1 MSTLLVVVLGIAG
14 LALLTVGADQLV
26 VGAGRL
32 ATVLR
37 VAPVIVGVIVIG
49 LGTSAPEFIVSG
61 TAAVQDN
68 SGLALGN
75 LVGSNILNVT
85 LILGVVAIVSPVL
98 VRSSVPVR
106 EAPLMV
112 AAVAVFGAFALVGMK
127 FVAGVLLAV
136 LSLGALLVLGRL
148 SRVPPDD
155 PLPDDVAA
163 FVEPSP
169 PPGRAWVEVIRTLLG
184 LAATLGGAQL
194 LVANA
199 STLASRWGVSDTVIG
214 FTLVAGSTA
223 LPELMTSV
231 QAQRRGEGDLM
242 VGNLLGSNLF
252 NSLIGGAIVGLAAGG
267 DTIAPFGFAAVT
279 AMVLASAL
287 AWLLLKRGNR
297 ITRPEA
303 AVLLCA
309 YAAILPLL
317 ISANP

>member
-1 MSTLLVVVLGIAG
+1 MSTLFVIGLGIAG
-14 LALLTVGADQLV
+14 LILLTLGADQLV

-37 VAPVIVGVIVIG
+37 VAPVIVGVVVIG
-49 LGTSAPEFIVSG
+49 LGTSAPEVVVSG
-61 TAAVQDN
+61 TAAARHN
-68 SGLALGN
+68 AGLALGN

-85 LILGVVAIVSPVL
+85 LILGVVAVVRPVL

-112 AAVAVFGAFALVGMK
+112 AGVAIFGAFALVGMK

-136 LSLGALLVLGRL
+136 LSVGALVLLVRL

-163 FVEPSP
+163 FVEPPP
-169 PPGRAWVEVIRTLLG
+169 PPGRWWVEVTRIVLG

-194 LVANA
+194 VVANA
-199 STLASRWGVSDTVIG
+199 ATLAHRWGVSDTVIG
-214 FTLVAGSTA
+214 FTLVAVGTS

-252 NSLIGGAIVGLAAGG
+252 NSLIGGAVVGLAAGR
-267 DTIAPFGFAAVT
+267 DTIVPFGFAAVT
-279 AMVLASAL
+279 AMVIAAGLAA
-287 AWLLLKRGNR
+287 LLLKRGNR

-303 AVLLCA
+303 GVLLCA
-309 YAAILPLL
+309 YALILPLL
-317 ISANP
+317 ISANQ

>member
-1 MSTLLVVVLGIAG
+1 MSTLLVAGLGLAGLVVL
-14 LALLTVGADQLV
+14 TFGADQLV

-37 VAPVIVGVIVIG
+37 VAPVIVGVVVIG
-49 LGTSAPEFIVSG
+49 LGTSAPEFVVSG
-61 TAAVQDN
+61 TAALRGN
-68 SGLALGN
+68 AGLALGN
-75 LVGSNILNVT
+75 LVGSNILNLT
-85 LILGVVAIVSPVL
+85 LILGVVAVVSPVL

-112 AAVAVFGAFALVGMK
+112 AAVTVFGAFALVGLK
-127 FVAGVLLAV
+127 FVAGVLLAL
-136 LSLGALLVLGRL
+136 LSIGALVLLVRL

-169 PPGRAWVEVIRTLLG
+169 PPGRWWVEATRTALG

-199 STLASRWGVSDTVIG
+199 TTLAHRWGVSDTVIG
-214 FTLVAGSTA
+214 FTLVAVGTS

-252 NSLIGGAIVGLAAGG
+252 NSLIGGAVVGLAAGR
-267 DTIAPFGFAAVT
+267 DRIAPFGFAAVT
-279 AMVLASAL
+279 GMVLAGVL
-287 AWLLLKRGNR
+287 AWLLLKSGNR
-297 ITRPEA
+297 ISRPEA
-303 AVLLCA
+303 AVLLCL
-309 YAAILPLL
+309 YLLMLPLL
-317 ISANP
+317 ISAGP

>member
-1 MSTLLVVVLGIAG
+1 MSTLFVAGLGIVG

-37 VAPVIVGVIVIG
+37 VAPVIVGVVIIG
-49 LGTSAPEFIVSG
+49 LGTSTPEFVVSG
-61 TAAVQDN
+61 TAAVRGN
-68 SGLALGN
+68 AGLALGN

-85 LILGVVAIVSPVL
+85 LILGVVAVVSPVL

-112 AAVAVFGAFALVGMK
+112 AGVSVFGAFALVGLK
-127 FVAGVLLAV
+127 FIAGVLLAL
-136 LSLGALLVLGRL
+136 LSLGALWLLVRL

-163 FVEPSP
+163 FVEPPP
-169 PPGRAWVEVIRTLLG
+169 PPGRWWVEAARCAIG

-194 LVANA
+194 LVTNA
-199 STLASRWGVSDTVIG
+199 STLAHRWGVSDAVIG
-214 FTLVAGSTA
+214 FTFVALGTS

-231 QAQRRGEGDLM
+231 QAQRRGWGDLM

-252 NSLIGGAIVGLAAGG
+252 NSLVGGAVVGLAAGRER
-267 DTIAPFGFAAVT
+267 IAPFGFLAVT
-279 AMVLASAL
+279 AMVVAGVL

-303 AVLLCA
+303 CVLLCA
-309 YAAILPLL
+309 YGLMLPLL
-317 ISANP
+317 VSANA

>member
-1 MSTLLVVVLGIAG
+1 MSTLVVIGLGIVG
-14 LALLTVGADQLV
+14 LAVLAVGADQLV

-37 VAPVIVGVIVIG
+37 VAPVIVGVVVIG
-49 LGTSAPEFIVSG
+49 LGTSAPEFVASG
-61 TAAVQDN
+61 VAAVRDN
-68 SGLALGN
+68 AGLALGS

-85 LILGVVAIVSPVL
+85 LILGVVAVVSPVV

-112 AAVAVFGAFALVGMK
+112 ASVAVFGAFALVGMK
-127 FVAGVLLAV
+127 FVAGVLLAILTV
-136 LSLGALLVLGRL
+136 GALVLLVRL
-148 SRVPPDD
+148 SRVPPND

-169 PPGRAWVEVIRTLLG
+169 PPGRWWVEAVRTLVG

-199 STLASRWGVSDTVIG
+199 STLAHRWGVSDTVIG
-214 FTLVAGSTA
+214 FTLLAGGTA
-223 LPELMTSV
+223 LPELMTAV
-231 QAQRRGEGDLM
+231 QAQRRGQGDLM

-252 NSLIGGAIVGLAAGG
+252 NSLIGGAVVGLAAGE

-279 AMVLASAL
+279 AMVGVGVL

-303 AVLLCA
+303 AVLLCS
-309 YAAILPLL
+309 YALMLPLL

>member
-1 MSTLLVVVLGIAG
+1 MSILLVAGLGIAG
-14 LALLTVGADQLV
+14 LVLLTVGADQLV

-37 VAPVIVGVIVIG
+37 VAPVIVGVVVIG
-49 LGTSAPEFIVSG
+49 LGTSAPEFVVSG
-61 TAAVQDN
+61 TAALQGN
-68 SGLALGN
+68 AGLALGN
-75 LVGSNILNVT
+75 LVGSNILNLT
-85 LILGVVAIVSPVL
+85 LILGAVAVVSPVL

-112 AAVAVFGAFALVGMK
+112 AGVAVFGAFALVGLK

-136 LSLGALLVLGRL
+136 LSIGALVLLVRL

-163 FVEPSP
+163 FVEPP
-169 PPGRAWVEVIRTLLG
+169 PRPGRWWVEVIRTVFG

-194 LVANA
+194 VVDNA
-199 STLASRWGVSDTVIG
+199 STLAHQWGVSDTIIG
-214 FTLVAGSTA
+214 FTLVAGGTS

-252 NSLIGGAIVGLAAGG
+252 NSLIGGAVVGLAAGR
-267 DTIAPFGFAAVT
+267 DTIAPFGFAAVS
-279 AMVLASAL
+279 AMVGAGVL
-287 AWLLLKRGNR
+287 AWLLLKRGSR

-303 AVLLCA
+303 CVLLCA
-309 YAAILPLL
+309 YALMLPLL
-317 ISANP
+317 ISASP

>member
-1 MSTLLVVVLGIAG
+1 MSTLFVAGLGIVG
-14 LALLTVGADQLV
+14 LVLLTVGADQLV

-37 VAPVIVGVIVIG
+37 VAPVIVGVVVIG
-49 LGTSAPEFIVSG
+49 LGTSAPEFVLSG
-61 TAAVQDN
+61 TAAVQGN
-68 SGLALGN
+68 AGLALGN

-85 LILGVVAIVSPVL
+85 LILGVVAVVSPVL

-112 AAVAVFGAFALVGMK
+112 AGVAVFGAFALVGLK
-127 FVAGVLLAV
+127 FVAGVLLAA
-136 LSLGALLVLGRL
+136 LSIGALALLVRL

-163 FVEPSP
+163 FVEPP
-169 PPGRAWVEVIRTLLG
+169 PRPGRWWVEVTRTGLG

-194 LVANA
+194 VVDNA
-199 STLASRWGVSDTVIG
+199 STLAHRWGVSDTVIG
-214 FTLVAGSTA
+214 FTLVAGGAA

-252 NSLIGGAIVGLAAGG
+252 NSLIGGAVVGLAAGRE
-267 DTIAPFGFAAVT
+267 TIAPFGFAAVS
-279 AMVLASAL
+279 AMVGAGVL

-303 AVLLCA
+303 CVLLCA
-309 YAAILPLL
+309 YALMLPLL

>member
-1 MSTLLVVVLGIAG
+1 MSTLLVVVLGLIG
-14 LALLTVGADQLV
+14 LALLTGGADQLV
-26 VGAGRL
+26 VGASRL
-32 ATVLR
+32 ATLLR
-37 VAPVIVGVIVIG
+37 VAPVIVGVVVIG
-49 LGTSAPEFIVSG
+49 LGTSAPEFVVSG
-61 TAAVQDN
+61 TAAVRGN

-85 LILGVVAIVSPVL
+85 LILGVVAIVSPVI
-98 VRSSVPVR
+98 VRSSVPAR

-112 AAVAVFGAFALVGMK
+112 AGVAVFGAFALVGLK

-136 LSLGALLVLGRL
+136 LSIGALVLLVRL

-163 FVEPSP
+163 FVEPAP
-169 PPGRAWVEVIRTLLG
+169 LPGRWWVEAQRTLLG

-199 STLASRWGVSDTVIG
+199 TTLAHRWGVSDTVIG
-214 FTLVAGSTA
+214 FSLVAVGTS

-252 NSLIGGAIVGLAAGG
+252 NSLIGGAVVGLAAGG
-267 DTIAPFGFAAVT
+267 TTIAPFGFAAVT
-279 AMVLASAL
+279 AMVGAGVL
-287 AWLLLKRGNR
+287 AWLLLKRGSR
-297 ITRPEA
+297 ISRPEA

-309 YAAILPLL
+309 YALILPLL
-317 ISANP
+317 ISANS

>member
-1 MSTLLVVVLGIAG
+1 MSTLLVAVLGLAG
-14 LALLTVGADQLV
+14 LVLLTFGADQLV

-37 VAPVIVGVIVIG
+37 VAPVIVGVVVIG
-49 LGTSAPEFIVSG
+49 LGTSAPEFVVSG
-61 TAAVQDN
+61 TAAVRGN
-68 SGLALGN
+68 AGLALGN

-85 LILGVVAIVSPVL
+85 LILGVVAVVSPVL

-112 AAVAVFGAFALVGMK
+112 AGVTVFGAFALVGLK
-127 FVAGVLLAV
+127 LVAGVLLAL
-136 LSLGALLVLGRL
+136 LSIGALVLLVRL

-169 PPGRAWVEVIRTLLG
+169 PPGRWWVEAIRIALG

-194 LVANA
+194 VVDNA
-199 STLASRWGVSDTVIG
+199 STLAHLWGVSDTVIG
-214 FTLVAGSTA
+214 FTLVACGTS

-231 QAQRRGEGDLM
+231 QAQRRGQGDLM

-252 NSLIGGAIVGLAAGG
+252 NSLIGGAVVGLAAGR
-267 DTIAPFGFAAVT
+267 DRIAPFGFAAVT
-279 AMVLASAL
+279 AMVLAGVL
-287 AWLLLKRGNR
+287 AWLLLKRGSR

-303 AVLLCA
+303 CVLLCA
-309 YAAILPLL
+309 YCLTLPLL
-317 ISANP
+317 ISANS

>member
-1 MSTLLVVVLGIAG
+1 MSTVLVIGLGLAG
-14 LALLTVGADQLV
+14 LVLLTVGADQLV
-26 VGAGRL
+26 VAAGRL

-37 VAPVIVGVIVIG
+37 VAPVIVGVVVIG
-49 LGTSAPEFIVSG
+49 LGTSAPEFVVSG
-61 TAAVQDN
+61 TAAVRGN
-68 SGLALGN
+68 AGLALGN

-112 AAVAVFGAFALVGMK
+112 AGVAIFGAFALVGMK

-136 LSLGALLVLGRL
+136 LSVGALVLLVRL

-155 PLPDDVAA
+155 PLPEDVAA
-163 FVEPSP
+163 FVEPP
-169 PPGRAWVEVIRTLLG
+169 TPPGRWWVEVTRTLLG

-199 STLASRWGVSDTVIG
+199 STLAHRWGVSDTVIG
-214 FTLVAGSTA
+214 FTLVAVGTS

-252 NSLIGGAIVGLAAGG
+252 NSLIGGAVVGLAAGR
-267 DTIAPFGFAAVT
+267 DRIAPFGFAAVT
-279 AMVLASAL
+279 AMVLAAML
-287 AWLLLKRGNR
+287 AWLLLKRRNR

-303 AVLLCA
+303 GVLLCA
-309 YAAILPLL
+309 YALILPLL

>member
-1 MSTLLVVVLGIAG
+1 MSTLLVVGLGLLG
-14 LALLTVGADQLV
+14 LALLTVGADQAV
-26 VGAGRL
+26 VGASRL
-32 ATVLR
+32 ATLLR

-49 LGTSAPEFIVSG
+49 LGTSAPEFVVSG
-61 TAAVQDN
+61 TAAVRDN
-68 SGLALGN
+68 AGLALGN

-85 LILGVVAIVSPVL
+85 LVLGVVAVVSPVM

-106 EAPLMV
+106 EAPLMA
-112 AAVAVFGAFALVGMK
+112 AAVAVFGAFALVGLK

-136 LSLGALLVLGRL
+136 LSVGALALLVRL
-148 SRVPPDD
+148 SRVQDGD

-163 FVEPSP
+163 FVSA
-169 PPGRAWVEVIRTLLG
+169 RARRWWVEALRTVLG

-199 STLASRWGVSDTVIG
+199 VTLAHRWGVSDQVIG
-214 FTLVAGSTA
+214 FTLVAFGTS

-242 VGNLLGSNLF
+242 VGNLLGSNIF
-252 NSLIGGAIVGLAAGG
+252 NSLIGGAVVGLAAGG
-267 DTIAPFGFAAVT
+267 STIAPFGFAAVT
-279 AMVLASAL
+279 AMVFAAVL
-287 AWLLLKRGNR
+287 AWLLLWRGSR

-303 AVLLCA
+303 CVLLAA
-309 YAAILPLL
+309 YVCVLPLL

>member
-1 MSTLLVVVLGIAG
+1 MSTLFVAGLGIVG

-37 VAPVIVGVIVIG
+37 VAPVVIGVVVIG
-49 LGTSAPEFIVSG
+49 LGTSAPEFVVSG
-61 TAAVQDN
+61 TAAVRGN
-68 SGLALGN
+68 AGLALGN

-85 LILGVVAIVSPVL
+85 LILGMVAVVSPVL

-106 EAPLMV
+106 EAPLMAAGV
-112 AAVAVFGAFALVGMK
+112 AIFGAFALVGLK

-136 LSLGALLVLGRL
+136 LSLGALWLLVRL

-163 FVEPSP
+163 FVEPP
-169 PPGRAWVEVIRTLLG
+169 PAPGRWWVEATRCAVG

-194 LVANA
+194 LVTNA
-199 STLASRWGVSDTVIG
+199 STLAHRWGVSDTVVG
-214 FTLVAGSTA
+214 FTIVAIGTS

-231 QAQRRGEGDLM
+231 QAQRRGWGDLM

-252 NSLIGGAIVGLAAGG
+252 NSLIGGAVVGIAAGRQ
-267 DTIAPFGFAAVT
+267 TIAPFGFLAVT
-279 AMVLASAL
+279 AMVVAGIL

-303 AVLLCA
+303 CVLLCA
-309 YAAILPLL
+309 YALMLPLL
-317 ISANP
+317 ISASA

>member
-1 MSTLLVVVLGIAG
+1 MSTLLVAGIGIAG
-14 LALLTVGADQLV
+14 LVLLTIGADQLV

-37 VAPVIVGVIVIG
+37 VAPVIVGVVVIG
-49 LGTSAPEFIVSG
+49 LGTSAPEFVVSG
-61 TAAVQDN
+61 TAAVRGN
-68 SGLALGN
+68 AGLALGN

-85 LILGVVAIVSPVL
+85 LILGVVAVVSPVL

-112 AAVAVFGAFALVGMK
+112 AGVTVFGAFALVGLK
-127 FVAGVLLAV
+127 LVAGVLLAL
-136 LSLGALLVLGRL
+136 LSIGALVLLVRL

-169 PPGRAWVEVIRTLLG
+169 PPGRWWVEVTRIVLG

-194 LVANA
+194 VVANA
-199 STLASRWGVSDTVIG
+199 STLAHRWGVSDTLIG
-214 FTLVAGSTA
+214 FTLVAGGTA

-252 NSLIGGAIVGLAAGG
+252 NSLIGGAVVGLAAGG

-279 AMVLASAL
+279 AMVAAGVL
-287 AWLLLKRGNR
+287 AWLLLKRGSR

-303 AVLLCA
+303 CVLLGA
-309 YAAILPLL
+309 YALTLPLL
-317 ISANP
+317 ISANS